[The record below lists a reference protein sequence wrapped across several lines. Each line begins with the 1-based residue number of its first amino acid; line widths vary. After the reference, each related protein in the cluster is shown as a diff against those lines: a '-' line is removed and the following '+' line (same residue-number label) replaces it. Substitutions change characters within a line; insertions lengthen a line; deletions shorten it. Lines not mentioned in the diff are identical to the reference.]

1 MVEEVALITPSN
13 SGPYS
18 LFKVTKRGANTM
30 DVARDMAK
38 RLKISPEDVS
48 YCGLKDR
55 YSISTQ
61 YMAAKGDFRFDI
73 KAKNYQAIYQG
84 KLDEPLRRTHLIGNR
99 FRVVVRCLEGDA
111 VERALEEVDLVKKY
125 GFPNYY
131 DDQRFGSARHGK
143 GFFAKALI
151 KKNYIEALRLLLAT
165 PSRHDEK
172 RVKRFKRCIKENWGN
187 WEKCLDLAVYPYE
200 KRILRFLSGRK
211 LSEGTAKRAIELMDH
226 EYLLLLLH
234 AYQSFIWNET
244 TRRIVEKICPEFFR
258 VKYSV
263 GYISFYRDP
272 GKAFGEIK
280 DLEIPFPGPKITL
293 EGLWGAAMEEVLK
306 DEGIESMGRFRT
318 RVKGA
323 LFETHRRKMVVFP
336 EDLRIESGEDEVF
349 EGKRKLTVSVFLPS
363 GSYVT
368 VLIKRILPPWEA
380 PRKR

>member
-1 MVEEVALITPSN
+1 MVEEVATINPSS
-13 SGPYS
+13 SGSYS
-18 LFKVTKRGANTM
+18 LFKVTKKGANTM

-38 RLKISPEDVS
+38 RLKIPPEDVS

-73 KAKNYQAIYQG
+73 KARNYQAIYQG
-84 KLDEPLRRTHLIGNR
+84 KIDEPLKRSHLVGNK
-99 FRVVVRCLEGDA
+99 FKVVVRCLEEKKA
-111 VERALEEVDLVKKY
+111 EKALEEADLVKEY

-131 DDQRFGSARHGK
+131 DDQRFGSARHKK
-143 GFFAKALI
+143 GFFAMALI
-151 KKNYIEALRLLLAT
+151 KKKYIEALKLLLAT

-172 RVKRFKRCIKENWGN
+172 RVKRFKRCVKENWGN

-200 KRILRFLSGRK
+200 KRILRFLSGK
-211 LSEGTAKRAIELMDH
+211 DLSEKVAKRAIELMDH

-244 TRRIVEKICPEFFR
+244 VKRIVEGTCQDFFR

-263 GYISFYRDP
+263 GYMSFYRDP
-272 GKAFGEIK
+272 GDAFGKIK
-280 DLEIPFPGPKITL
+280 DLEIPFPGPKINL
-293 EGLWGAAMEEVLK
+293 EGLWGDAMGEVLK
-306 DEGIESMGRFRT
+306 NEGIESIARFRT

-323 LFETHRRKMVVFP
+323 LFETHRRRMVVFP
-336 EDLRIESGEDEVF
+336 EDLRVEVGEDEAF
-349 EGKRKLTVSVFLPS
+349 EGKKKITVSVFLPS

-368 VLIKRILPPWEA
+368 VLIKRILPPSEA
-380 PRKR
+380 PRKM